1 MLTDQMERLYTA
13 HRIIE
18 AGTLELADPG
28 TERIAYVQW
37 VPPTSGG
44 HFRTRHHPLT
54 TVTLVP
60 LFAIDRAFGW
70 ERGSRVGTSRSLAG
84 SRGGEPGIGSGGT
97 DRNGLRGFAG
107 RRRYGDNRDRPR
119 MACLVHRSFRWTRT
133 LARPLRG
140 HGYGGRGLPWPLSA
154 SSGGGPGRFEC
165 SPAVDSP
172 NRRASGGLQRRRVDP
187 IDARAPDG
195 PPSLGRAALAGALA
209 GSLSVVYLW
218 NHLYHEN
225 WLAGGYG
232 LYPAQ
237 NSLAA
242 VWLGKGLWAHAR
254 ILIPQLAVV
263 IVVIAVGRPRGMPT
277 AVWAY
282 PAVALSVLFVFF
294 SAFSHPE
301 PARRLAPAF
310 MPWVPAVALAWS
322 RWPDRYGRPPPHRS
336 RLACPRPPSLHG
348 FRRPLS
354 RRPGRVYLPRRVL
367 GGLDH
372 RRSSRRAMVRSGTPR
387 PSCDRRWRCP
397 VAGTDP
403 IGEPSSDLVTCK
415 RGFESVRLLGYG
427 PLACGRHSPRIR
439 LGPLR
444 LVALGAALLT
454 TFCSGGEAPIRP
466 SIELSE
472 VVPTELL
479 DEANKGRRVLEPDGS
494 FVIPSRRT
502 ATSRGHMRQETVDS
516 CRMGTAPAVMTV
528 PRFGASS
535 ARSRVWFRASRS
547 HEW

>member
-1 MLTDQMERLYTA
+1 MLTGSGHWMLTDQMERLYTA

-70 ERGSRVGTSRSLAG
+70 SGDPEWGRLVHWQGVVVVSLALG
-84 SRGGEPGIGSGGT
+84 LAGLIAMACGASPGGAGMAIIVIGLAWPVWYIARSGGPEPWL
-97 DRNGLRGFAG
+97 GLFVVTAMGAEVFRGRFP
-107 RRRYGDNRDRPR
+107 RRAAAAQVASN
-119 MACLVHRSFRWTRT
+119 AL
-133 LARPLRG
+133 
-140 HGYGGRGLPWPLSA
+140 LPWTHPTGVLLAACNVVASTLSTRGRPMDRLRSA
-154 SSGGGPGRFEC
+154 GP
-165 SPAVDSP
+165 
-172 NRRASGGLQRRRVDP
+172 
-187 IDARAPDG
+187 
-195 PPSLGRAALAGALA
+195 ALAGALA

-322 RWPDRYGRPPPHRS
+322 RWPDRYGRP
-336 RLACPRPPSLHG
+336 LLIAAASL
-348 FRRPLS
+348 
-354 RRPGRVYLPRRVL
+354 
-367 GGLDH
+367 
-372 RRSSRRAMVRSGTPR
+372 
-387 PSCDRRWRCP
+387 
-397 VAGTDP
+397 
-403 IGEPSSDLVTCK
+403 
-415 RGFESVRLLGYG
+415 
-427 PLACGRHSPRIR
+427 
-439 LGPLR
+439 
-444 LVALGAALLT
+444 ALGLHHFMDFVGRYLEGP
-454 TFCSGGEAPIRP
+454 GGYIY
-466 SIELSE
+466 
-472 VVPTELL
+472 
-479 DEANKGRRVLEPDGS
+479 PDVFWVGW
-494 FVIPSRRT
+494 II
-502 ATSRGHMRQETVDS
+502 G
-516 CRMGTAPAVMTV
+516 GAPAVQWSAPV
-528 PRFGASS
+528 LLALLAIGVGAARLQGQTQS
-535 ARSRVWFRASRS
+535 ASL
-547 HEW
+547 HPT